1 MARLIAK
8 NLAFEST
15 LILDRN
21 APESKRILVFR
32 PQDVQQDLKN
42 EMINALPE
50 VDPDDHPMSSDD
62 DL

>member
-1 MARLIAK
+1 M
-8 NLAFEST
+8 
-15 LILDRN
+15 ILDSN

-50 VDPDDHPMSSDD
+50 ADPDDHPMSADEDDD